1 MKDQDVEKM
10 NTGNGKGITNRKLF
24 LGLALIGLIV
34 LFTLQNTAVIEL
46 RFLFWKISMSR
57 SLMVFFL
64 VALGFSAGWLLSN
77 WSSYRQRERQP
88 DTRERS
94 GVTGEGGDG

>member
-1 MKDQDVEKM
+1 M
-10 NTGNGKGITNRKLF
+10 NTGNGKGITNLKLF
-24 LGLALIGLIV
+24 FGLALIGLTV

-46 RFLFWKISMSR
+46 RFMFWKMSMSR

-77 WSSYRQRERQP
+77 WSSYRQRDKQP
-88 DTRERS
+88 DSRERTD
-94 GVTGEGGDG
+94 VPRQTGDS